1 MPQTVKKSRVTV
13 TLAVIV
19 LSAAAIAVETWL
31 WSSRKYYLTSVII
44 ILLAMLPFFAR
55 FEVRRPQV
63 REIVLLA
70 VMTAFAVAGRVA
82 FYWAPQFKPVCAIV
96 ILTAVA
102 FNAEAGF
109 ITGAAAGL
117 ISNMFFGQGPWTPWQ
132 MFAMGIIGWLAGVL
146 YRKGVLR
153 RGRLSLCIFG
163 VICSTIVYGGIMNPA
178 SALMWSNTINWK
190 IILSYYVTGLPVD
203 LVRAIATFFFLWL
216 IAEPMLEKLDRI
228 KTKYGLAE

>member
-31 WSSRKYYLTSVII
+31 WNSRKYYLTSVII

-63 REIVLLA
+63 SEIVLLA

-132 MFAMGIIGWLAGVL
+132 MFGFGLVGFFAGILFRDREVKTMPLLIYGFFSVLIIYGVL
-146 YRKGVLR
+146 LDTGSLLMYSQEMSWKALLAMYASGFTFNLIHASGTVVFLLLLQKPVLSKLR
-153 RGRLSLCIFG
+153 RI
-163 VICSTIVYGGIMNPA
+163 
-178 SALMWSNTINWK
+178 K
-190 IILSYYVTGLPVD
+190 I
-203 LVRAIATFFFLWL
+203 
-216 IAEPMLEKLDRI
+216 
-228 KTKYGLAE
+228 KYGMLQ

>member
-31 WSSRKYYLTSVII
+31 WRSRKYYLTSVII

-63 REIVLLA
+63 SEIVLLA

-132 MFAMGIIGWLAGVL
+132 MFGFGLVGFFAGILFRDREVKTAPLLIYGFFSVLIIYGVL
-146 YRKGVLR
+146 LDTGSLIMYSQEMSWKALLAMYASGFTFNLIHASGTVVFLLLLQKPVFSKLR
-153 RGRLSLCIFG
+153 RI
-163 VICSTIVYGGIMNPA
+163 
-178 SALMWSNTINWK
+178 K
-190 IILSYYVTGLPVD
+190 I
-203 LVRAIATFFFLWL
+203 
-216 IAEPMLEKLDRI
+216 
-228 KTKYGLAE
+228 KYGMLQ

>member
-63 REIVLLA
+63 SEIVLLA

-132 MFAMGIIGWLAGVL
+132 MFG
-146 YRKGVLR
+146 
-153 RGRLSLCIFG
+153 FG
-163 VICSTIVYGGIMNPA
+163 LVGFLPEFCSA
-178 SALMWSNTINWK
+178 
-190 IILSYYVTGLPVD
+190 TG
-203 LVRAIATFFFLWL
+203 
-216 IAEPMLEKLDRI
+216 K
-228 KTKYGLAE
+228 

>member
-1 MPQTVKKSRVTV
+1 MPQTVKKGRVTV

-63 REIVLLA
+63 SEIVLLA
-70 VMTAFAVAGRVA
+70 VMR
-82 FYWAPQFKPVCAIV
+82 APQFKPVCAIV

-132 MFAMGIIGWLAGVL
+132 MFGFGLVGFFAGILFRDREVKTAPMLIYGFFSVLIIYGVL
-146 YRKGVLR
+146 LDTGSLFMYSQEMSWKALLAMYASGFTFNLIHASGTVVFLLLLQKPVLSKLR
-153 RGRLSLCIFG
+153 RI
-163 VICSTIVYGGIMNPA
+163 
-178 SALMWSNTINWK
+178 K
-190 IILSYYVTGLPVD
+190 I
-203 LVRAIATFFFLWL
+203 
-216 IAEPMLEKLDRI
+216 
-228 KTKYGLAE
+228 KYGMLQ

>member
-117 ISNMFFGQGPWTPWQ
+117 ISNMFFGQGPWQ
-132 MFAMGIIGWLAGVL
+132 MFGFGLVGFFAGILFRDREVKTAPMLVYGFFSVLIIYGVL
-146 YRKGVLR
+146 LDTGSLLMYSQEMSWKALLAMYASGFTFNLIHASGTVVFLLLLQKPVLSKLR
-153 RGRLSLCIFG
+153 RI
-163 VICSTIVYGGIMNPA
+163 
-178 SALMWSNTINWK
+178 K
-190 IILSYYVTGLPVD
+190 I
-203 LVRAIATFFFLWL
+203 
-216 IAEPMLEKLDRI
+216 
-228 KTKYGLAE
+228 KYGMLQ

>member
-1 MPQTVKKSRVTV
+1 
-13 TLAVIV
+13 
-19 LSAAAIAVETWL
+19 
-31 WSSRKYYLTSVII
+31 
-44 ILLAMLPFFAR
+44 MLPFFAR

-63 REIVLLA
+63 SEIVLLA

-132 MFAMGIIGWLAGVL
+132 MFGFGLVGFFAGILFRDREVKTAPMLIYGFFLGAHYLRCFARHRIAFYVLAGDELEGALAMYASGFTFNLIHASGTVVFLLLLQKPVL
-146 YRKGVLR
+146 SKLR
-153 RGRLSLCIFG
+153 RI
-163 VICSTIVYGGIMNPA
+163 
-178 SALMWSNTINWK
+178 K
-190 IILSYYVTGLPVD
+190 I
-203 LVRAIATFFFLWL
+203 
-216 IAEPMLEKLDRI
+216 
-228 KTKYGLAE
+228 KYGMLQ

>member
-31 WSSRKYYLTSVII
+31 CSSQKYYLTSVII

-63 REIVLLA
+63 SEIVLLA

-132 MFAMGIIGWLAGVL
+132 MFGFGLVGFFAGILFRDREVKTAPMLIYGFFSVLIIYGVL
-146 YRKGVLR
+146 LNTGSLLMYSQEMSWKALLAMYASGFIFNLIHASGTVVFLLLLQKPVLSKLR
-153 RGRLSLCIFG
+153 RI
-163 VICSTIVYGGIMNPA
+163 
-178 SALMWSNTINWK
+178 K
-190 IILSYYVTGLPVD
+190 I
-203 LVRAIATFFFLWL
+203 
-216 IAEPMLEKLDRI
+216 
-228 KTKYGLAE
+228 KYGMLQ

>member
-1 MPQTVKKSRVTV
+1 MPQTVKKGRVTV

-63 REIVLLA
+63 SEIVLLA
-70 VMTAFAVAGRVA
+70 VMTAF
-82 FYWAPQFKPVCAIV
+82 V

-132 MFAMGIIGWLAGVL
+132 MFGFGLVGFFAGILFRDREVKTAPMLIYGFFSVLIIYGVL
-146 YRKGVLR
+146 LDTGSLFMYSQEMSWKALLAMYASGFTFNLIHASGTVVFLLLLQKPVLSKLR
-153 RGRLSLCIFG
+153 RI
-163 VICSTIVYGGIMNPA
+163 
-178 SALMWSNTINWK
+178 K
-190 IILSYYVTGLPVD
+190 I
-203 LVRAIATFFFLWL
+203 
-216 IAEPMLEKLDRI
+216 
-228 KTKYGLAE
+228 KYGMLQ